1 MCDPELNPD
10 LREKMLQR
18 TLIGQTDE
26 TGIQYRLQIGYM
38 SKPIK
43 IFLKWRAT
51 CKRREFEH
59 SLTFYAKVTQNEL
72 NI

>member
-26 TGIQYRLQIGYM
+26 TGIQYRL
-38 SKPIK
+38 
-43 IFLKWRAT
+43 
-51 CKRREFEH
+51 
-59 SLTFYAKVTQNEL
+59 
-72 NI
+72 

>member
-10 LREKMLQR
+10 LREKRLQR

-26 TGIQYRLQIGYM
+26 IGIQYRLQIGYM

-43 IFLKWRAT
+43 NFLKWDSYMQRT
-51 CKRREFEH
+51 EFEY
-59 SLTFYAKVTQNEL
+59 SLTLCKNNSNEL

>member
-26 TGIQYRLQIGYM
+26 IGIQYRLQIGYM

-43 IFLKWRAT
+43 NFLKWTAT
-51 CKRREFEH
+51 CKEQNSNILSH
-59 SLTFYAKVTQNEL
+59 SAKITQNEL